1 MKKSLFTAGL
11 LLLLGSSP
19 LFAQQEPE
27 IITLRISDPRV
38 GGGQIVVT
46 RGEGKS
52 EILPLENGI
61 SDKKVVKASETYYR
75 LIKQLYQEGYVMQGI
90 VKNGED
96 YSYTTV
102 LFVKAPKP

>member
-1 MKKSLFTAGL
+1 MKKLLFTTNL

-19 LFAQQEPE
+19 VYAQQEPE
-27 IITLRISDPRV
+27 IITLRIFDPRV
-38 GGGQIVVT
+38 GNGQIVVT

-52 EILPLENGI
+52 EILPLENGV
-61 SDKKVVKASETYYR
+61 SDKKVIRASETCHR
-75 LIKQLYQEGYVMQGI
+75 LLKQLYQGGYVMQGI